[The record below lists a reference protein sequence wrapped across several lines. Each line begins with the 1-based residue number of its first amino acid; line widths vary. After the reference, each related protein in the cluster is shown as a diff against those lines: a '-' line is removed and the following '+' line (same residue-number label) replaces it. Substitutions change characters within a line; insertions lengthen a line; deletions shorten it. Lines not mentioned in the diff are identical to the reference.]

1 MRNIA
6 LFILT
11 GAALYSFA
19 LFIIGCNEQ
28 ALAMTKP
35 RILYQAKCSSCHR
48 TLSPKDYDQKTWA
61 EYVQKYGEKLDRE
74 QKNLILLYHSQN
86 QK

>member
-19 LFIIGCNEQ
+19 LFIIGCSEQ
-28 ALAMTKP
+28 AVTITKP

-48 TLSPKDYDQKTWA
+48 TLSPKDYDTKTWA
-61 EYVQKYGEKLDRE
+61 EYVQKYGKKLDR
-74 QKNLILLYHSQN
+74 KKKDILLLYHSQN